1 MKFTTHKLSETQ
13 VKDISNWKYSG
24 EYSIYNLPAWEVM
37 VRDKYSLSD
46 ELKRD
51 RYIGYTNENKEL
63 VGYVSLLDKGNS
75 VSFGIGIK
83 PDYCDKGLGKIITK
97 MTLIESSKRF
107 PNKPVILE
115 VRTWNERAVNC
126 YKSQGFE
133 IVGTKKLETRL
144 GPGEFYIMKYSFKE
158 K

>member
-13 VKDISNWKYSG
+13 IKDISNWKYSG

-37 VRDKYSLSD
+37 VRNKYSLSD
-46 ELKRD
+46 ELRRD

-97 MTLIESSKRF
+97 MALIESNKRF

-133 IVGTKKLETRL
+133 IIGTKKLETRL
-144 GPGEFYIMKYSFKE
+144 GPGEFYIMKYSLKE